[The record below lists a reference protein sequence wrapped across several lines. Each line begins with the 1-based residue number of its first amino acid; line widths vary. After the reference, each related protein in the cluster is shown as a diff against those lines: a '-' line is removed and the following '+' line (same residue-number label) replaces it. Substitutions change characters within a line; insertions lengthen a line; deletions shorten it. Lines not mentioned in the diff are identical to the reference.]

1 MPGFV
6 VRGICGLAPK
16 MASTKLRV
24 LNPGTPS
31 NFQLPLLRSPV
42 QATPRERAAKTSTP
56 TPASSIH
63 DAIATRPAGYMQC
76 LNG

>member
-6 VRGICGLAPK
+6 VRGICGLVPN

-31 NFQLPLLRSPV
+31 DFQLPLLRAPV
-42 QATPRERAAKTSTP
+42 QATPRGRTQKTSIP
-56 TPASSIH
+56 TPASTIH
-63 DAIATRPAGYMQC
+63 DAIATRPAGYIQC